1 MAETLA
7 QTFARYAEDA
17 EFREWNEGR
26 AAEYRF
32 VYAHHDENVWK
43 FTLEE
48 WWKFVTKTIRNKGA
62 YHLPLSKHLR
72 DGLRKS
78 IDSDNGNTIRNV
90 YLRQW
95 TVADWKEEL
104 DHLASIGFL

>member
-26 AAEYRF
+26 TVGYRF
-32 VYAHHDENVWK
+32 VYAQQDESVWK

-48 WWKFVTKTIRNKGA
+48 WWKFVTRTIRNKGA
-62 YHLPLSKHLR
+62 YNLPVEKHFQGR
-72 DGLRKS
+72 LRKPA
-78 IDSDNGNTIRNV
+78 DPDNAGTTRRVN
-90 YLRQW
+90 LQHW
-95 TVADWKEEL
+95 TVEDWKDEL
-104 DHLASIGFL
+104 GAI